1 MNRSVRSTTAA
12 VLFALTLPMSSSARQ
27 VQGSLTDQIDARFEH
42 LTRSNSPGLAMVV
55 VRNGEVVLR
64 RGYGLANLEHQI
76 PITPSTVFD
85 IASVSKQ
92 FTGLAISILVEEG
105 TISLEDDVRDYIP
118 ELADFG
124 HTITIDH
131 LVHHTSGIRDWPGTL
146 GVAGWRMDDVIS
158 FDQILSFAFNQGD
171 LNFVPGAEYTYSNT
185 GFNLLAE
192 VVARATGQ
200 SFRQWTWENLFE
212 PLGMTSTH
220 FHDDHTEVVPS
231 RANGYSRGPGGTWHA
246 VPNGLTAL
254 GSSSL
259 YTSVDDLAKWVMNFD
274 DPKAGSPSA
283 LERMKTR
290 GVLNDGS
297 RIGYAFGVNI
307 GEYRG
312 LPTVSHGGSW
322 AAFRTALIHFPE
334 QDFGVVVLA
343 NHTPFDPTSTAFRIA
358 DLYLEDELA
367 PEEED
372 QASAAAEE
380 DPSEVP
386 VPISAL
392 EEYVG
397 VYKLGPAWYVRV
409 TREGDELHVQ
419 ATAEDRVFMAARSES
434 EFWVRD
440 YGASMIFRRSDAGQ
454 VTHLEYRGSVAPKLD
469 DLQRPSLV
477 QLAELTGEYEST
489 ELATTYQIILED
501 GDLFARHRRHGD
513 TPLTHAWKDDF
524 RGGAWFLRSVEF
536 QRDSD
541 GHVVGMLVNA
551 GERNRNIRFRKRR

>member
-1 MNRSVRSTTAA
+1 MIRSMPRTAAA
-12 VLFALTLPMSSSARQ
+12 VLLALTVPMSSSARQ
-27 VQGSLTDQIDARFEH
+27 VQGSLAEQIDARFEH
-42 LTRSNSPGLAMVV
+42 LTRSSSPGLAMVV

-105 TISLEDDVRDYIP
+105 RISLEDDVRDYIP

-158 FDQILSFAFNQGD
+158 FDQILTFVFNQED

-192 VVARATGQ
+192 VVARATGK

-212 PLGMTSTH
+212 PLDMTSTH
-220 FHDDHTEVVPS
+220 FHDDHTEVVPN
-231 RANGYSRGPGGTWHA
+231 RANGYSRGPGGTWQA

-274 DPKAGSPSA
+274 DPRAGSPSA

-334 QDFGVVVLA
+334 QDFGIVVLA

-367 PEEED
+367 PEEDEP
-372 QASAAAEE
+372 SAAAVEE
-380 DPSEVP
+380 PSVVP

-409 TREGDELHVQ
+409 TREEDELHVQ
-419 ATAEDRVFMAARSES
+419 ATAEDREPMAPRSES
-434 EFWVRD
+434 DFWVREYD
-440 YGASMIFRRSDAGQ
+440 ASMVFRRSNTGV
-454 VTHLEYRGSVAPKLD
+454 VTHLEYRGIEAPKLED
-469 DLQRPSLV
+469 FGPPSPTR
-477 QLAELTGEYEST
+477 LAEFAGEYEST

-501 GDLFARHRRHGD
+501 GNLFARHRRHGD
-513 TPLTHAWKDDF
+513 IGLTHAWKDDF
-524 RGGAWFLRSVEF
+524 RGSAWFLRSVEF
-536 QRDSD
+536 RRDSA
-541 GHVVGMLVNA
+541 GHVVGLLVNA
-551 GERNRNIRFRKRR
+551 GERNRNIRFQKRR